1 MQTRKNEKL
10 TSAKLESVKNSN
22 SIKTHSSLEF
32 KKKNVENTNV
42 KKSNP
47 QDELK
52 QRHKSFVGSL
62 TKKAPVKKYK
72 KNLSFILYTFNADF
86 VF

>member
-1 MQTRKNEKL
+1 MFKNNI
-10 TSAKLESVKNSN
+10 KN
-22 SIKTHSSLEF
+22 KVSSSRNER
-32 KKKNVENTNV
+32 TNV

-72 KNLSFILYTFNADF
+72 KNFFYSSYIQC
-86 VF
+86 